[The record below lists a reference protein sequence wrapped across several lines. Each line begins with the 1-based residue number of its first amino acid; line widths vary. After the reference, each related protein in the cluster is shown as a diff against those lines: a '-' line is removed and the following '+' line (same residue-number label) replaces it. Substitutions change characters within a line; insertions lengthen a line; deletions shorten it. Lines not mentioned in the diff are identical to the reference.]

1 MKEKTLINKI
11 NKAIP
16 EARAVP
22 AEEFYG
28 YKTEGI
34 WFKGTESGYHDNKP
48 IFYFWAGEEQV
59 HEKLEKILDDAGW
72 HWEPYDPGTLM
83 AFPG

>member
-11 NKAIP
+11 NKAVP

-22 AEEFYG
+22 AVEFYG

-48 IFYFWAGEEQV
+48 IFIFGRVKNKSMKSQ
-59 HEKLEKILDDAGW
+59 KK
-72 HWEPYDPGTLM
+72 
-83 AFPG
+83 